1 MLFARRRKAWY
12 GGGAMRGTL
21 PAVGLCLWLLVLLSC
36 AGAPPRL
43 EQAPAAAEQAAEL
56 RPWEAPG
63 EIEVLSWNLGFGGL
77 GEGAE
82 FYPDGG
88 RRFIPSSRRD
98 VLRNARGIADYLAQ
112 AAADVLLLQEAAR
125 PSAVNHRVDLLA
137 AVEQSLPGRW
147 RAWSPDVTLSFPR
160 ISVGLAIF
168 AAGPPRRVERLEL
181 PGERRQQRYHLLVA
195 RFPLQGR
202 SGELVLADLHLSAFD
217 PKAGLRHRQLEA
229 VTDFAL
235 AEYGRGNHVVLGG
248 DWNLLLAETRFAHT
262 TEERYLFWLHTLPDG
277 FPPPGWRLAVDDQAP
292 SVRTLERPYRPGE
305 NYTAVIDGF
314 LASPNVTVLEVR
326 TGELG
331 FRFSDHQPVAARLRL
346 D

>member
-88 RRFIPSSRRD
+88 RRFIPSSRAEVQRY
-98 VLRNARGIADYLAQ
+98 VQGINAHIAKAE
-112 AAADVLLLQEAAR
+112 ADLFLLQEAAR
-125 PSAVNHRVDLLA
+125 PSAVNRGVDLLA
-137 AVEQSLPGRW
+137 ALGQSLPGRW
-147 RAWSPDVTLSFPR
+147 RVWSPEVDIAFPR
-160 ISVGLAIF
+160 VAVGLTVF
-168 AAGPPRRVERLEL
+168 APGPPRRVERLEL
-181 PGERRQQRYHLLVA
+181 QGGKRWQRYHLLVA
-195 RFPLQGR
+195 RFPLQGAP
-202 SGELVLADLHLSAFD
+202 GELVLADVHLSAFD
-217 PKAGLRHRQLEA
+217 PKAALRHRQLEA
-229 VTDFAL
+229 VMEFAL
-235 AEYGRGNHVVLGG
+235 AEYGRGGHVVLGG

-262 TEERYLFWLHTLPDG
+262 SAERFLFWVHPLPPG
-277 FPPPGWRLAVDDQAP
+277 FPPAGWRLAVDERMP
-292 SVRTLERPYRPGE
+292 SVRTLERPYARGE

-314 LASPNVTVLEVR
+314 LVSPNVTVLEAR
-326 TGELG
+326 TDDLG
-331 FRFSDHQPVAARLRL
+331 FRFSDHQPVTVRLRL